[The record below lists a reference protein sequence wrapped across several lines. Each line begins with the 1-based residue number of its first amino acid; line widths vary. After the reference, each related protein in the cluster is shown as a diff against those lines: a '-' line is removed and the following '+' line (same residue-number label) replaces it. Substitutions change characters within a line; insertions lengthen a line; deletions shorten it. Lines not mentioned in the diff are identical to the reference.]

1 MLRKFTGCMVAVL
14 LAVAVIAAPDNS
26 AAVSA
31 ARQSSDQYK
40 KMAEAIQKDPK
51 QLKWAAEGLS
61 SQEVLMRFKRI
72 QEILLRGNNG
82 KSISYGALT
91 FELKDLKRMQSY
103 PFFEADTKIDTAWL
117 NSSINAASNLL
128 KVRREKLQ
136 AMYNNNR
143 TNTPEF
149 KQLYAAYMK
158 HYQAFCQYTGK
169 PVMSRN
175 QARMLQQM
183 KLKKMI
189 LPLLNLPSSAPTA
202 TETANQGAAATAS
215 AEQNY
220 QSGISGSGSNT
231 GRGSTTTRPGNR
243 RRR

>member
-215 AEQNY
+215 AEQGY